1 MTSPFLG
8 ELLGTMVLI
17 ILGNGVVAGALLR
30 GSKAEGAGWIAITAG
45 WAFAVLAGIFV
56 ATATGSPDA
65 HLNPAVTIAGAIM
78 SGNPSKLLVYMPA
91 QMIGAFLGATVV
103 WLHYLPHWA
112 VTEDAGLK
120 RACFC
125 TDPAIR
131 QTAANWTSEIVG
143 TFLLILIVSALL
155 SRSVGASGNIPTG
168 LAPYLVGMVV
178 WSIGLS
184 LGGTTGYA
192 INPARDLGPRLAHA
206 VLPIAGKG
214 GSDWGYA
221 LIPVAGPAVGA
232 ALAALAI
239 LLIGF

>member
-30 GSKAEGAGWIAITAG
+30 SSKANGAGWIAITAG

-65 HLNPAVTIAGAIM
+65 HINPAVTLAAAITSGSAG
-78 SGNPSKLLVYMPA
+78 KLPVYVPA

-112 VTEDAGLK
+112 VTEDTGAK

-131 QTAANWTSEIVG
+131 QPLSNWMSEIIG
-143 TFLLILIVSALL
+143 TFLLILIISALL
-155 SRSVGASGNIPTG
+155 SRTVGAGGNIPTG

-178 WSIGLS
+178 WGIGLS

-214 GSDWGYA
+214 PSDWSYA
-221 LIPVAGPAVGA
+221 LVPVAGPAIGA
-232 ALAALAI
+232 VLAAFAVRV
-239 LLIGF
+239 IGF

>member
-17 ILGNGVVAGALLR
+17 VLGNGVVAGALLK

-45 WAFAVLAGIFV
+45 WAFGVMAGILV

-65 HLNPAVTIAGAIM
+65 HLNPAVTLAGAIT
-78 SGNPSKLLVYMPA
+78 SGDGSKLAVYVPA
-91 QMIGAFLGATVV
+91 QILGAFLGAAVV

-112 VTEDAGLK
+112 ATPDQGLK

-131 QTAANWTSEIVG
+131 RAPANWMSEIIG
-143 TFLLILIVSALL
+143 TFVLILVISALL
-155 SRSVGASGNIPTG
+155 SRAVSAAGNIPTG

-178 WSIGLS
+178 WGIGLS

-214 GSDWGYA
+214 DSDWGYA
-221 LIPVAGPAVGA
+221 LIPVAGPAIGA
-232 ALAALAI
+232 ALAALTVRLFGI
-239 LLIGF
+239 